1 MSNDSKD
8 HRKTKIALTI
18 PISGIWLRTEQRG
31 LITESGHLL
40 KRENMQSANYNHDC
54 DERN

>member
-1 MSNDSKD
+1 MCNDSKD
-8 HRKTKIALTI
+8 HRKTKIAPTI
-18 PISGIWLRTEQRG
+18 PISGIWLRTEQLG

-40 KRENMQSANYNHDC
+40 KRENMQSDNYNHDC